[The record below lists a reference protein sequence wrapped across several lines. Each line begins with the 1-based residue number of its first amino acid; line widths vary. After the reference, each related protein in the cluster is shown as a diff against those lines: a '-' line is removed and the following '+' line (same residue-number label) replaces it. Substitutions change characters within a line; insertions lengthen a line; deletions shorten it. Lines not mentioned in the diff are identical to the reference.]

1 MDIIFYVK
9 LKLHTFSAK
18 TEFTSQCGIFG
29 ILDHFYATTKIT
41 QDKENTII
49 TGGTAPG
56 DNEPRQFRMKLPD
69 KTIIAFLAV
78 GIK

>member
-1 MDIIFYVK
+1 MKFKKRLAIDPLNSYHIYLMV
-9 LKLHTFSAK
+9 S
-18 TEFTSQCGIFG
+18 
-29 ILDHFYATTKIT
+29 DHFYATTKVT

-49 TGGTAPG
+49 TGGTGPG

-69 KTIIAFLAV
+69 KTIVAFLAV

>member
-1 MDIIFYVK
+1 MLV
-9 LKLHTFSAK
+9 S
-18 TEFTSQCGIFG
+18 
-29 ILDHFYATTKIT
+29 DHFYATTKVT

-49 TGGTAPG
+49 TGGTGPG

-69 KTIIAFLAV
+69 KTIVAFLAV

>member
-1 MDIIFYVK
+1 M
-9 LKLHTFSAK
+9 
-18 TEFTSQCGIFG
+18 GIFTKNNQYG
-29 ILDHFYATTKIT
+29 IFIVYFILFSNPLDHFYATTKIT

-49 TGGTAPG
+49 TGGSGPG

>member
-1 MDIIFYVK
+1 M
-9 LKLHTFSAK
+9 
-18 TEFTSQCGIFG
+18 GIFTKNNQYG
-29 ILDHFYATTKIT
+29 IFIVYFILFSNPSDHFYATTKIT

-49 TGGTAPG
+49 TGGSGPG

>member
-1 MDIIFYVK
+1 MPKYHSFI
-9 LKLHTFSAK
+9 A
-18 TEFTSQCGIFG
+18 
-29 ILDHFYATTKIT
+29 DHFYATTKIT

-49 TGGTAPG
+49 TGGD

>member
-1 MDIIFYVK
+1 MIFNNLLRIIKQF
-9 LKLHTFSAK
+9 FQIS
-18 TEFTSQCGIFG
+18 
-29 ILDHFYATTKIT
+29 DHFYATTKIT

-49 TGGTAPG
+49 TADSGPG

-78 GIK
+78 GMK

>member
-1 MDIIFYVK
+1 MFY
-9 LKLHTFSAK
+9 LT
-18 TEFTSQCGIFG
+18 
-29 ILDHFYATTKIT
+29 LDHFYATTKVT

-49 TGGTAPG
+49 TGGTGPG

-69 KTIIAFLAV
+69 KTIVAFLAV